1 MTRMAN
7 LNRFFLAILCVLCA
21 FAFKSPLFSQ
31 SEAVNYPTL
40 IALQNAQVT
49 PADRVDLA
57 RRLLGVTD
65 IPSPPTEA
73 PLLQIGERERF
84 WASNLSEEQTFE
96 VTAVLRAVGEHS
108 YLWVE
113 DGSAVP
119 DDALLGLAQVFDD
132 VIYPEVR
139 KLWGSEST
147 PGIDGDPR
155 IYGLFTPNLG
165 GGTLA
170 YYAGRHS
177 YPDEVIAYS
186 NEHEMM
192 FFNLDTIGINLSAVE
207 STLAHEFQHMIRS
220 NIDPNEDT
228 WLDEGFSKFTEYY
241 LGYGDVL
248 SVGQDFAFAPA
259 TQLNTWAYDSSN
271 GVHYGAAMLFIIYF
285 YERYG
290 LEAIQALS
298 ADPANGLASF
308 DNTLRG
314 LGETGVDVFFADWA
328 LANVIQNSALEDGRY
343 GYAGDVL
350 NTRVLANV
358 NAYPYLAAGT
368 VNQYGTDIYEFTVP
382 DEATTLT
389 VTLTAPQ
396 TVSLVPAAAY
406 SGQHTWYSNRADAS
420 ELNLTRVFDLSDVQ
434 SATLT
439 YQAWYQIEPDWDY
452 AYVMASVDN
461 GAQWDILPAPDMT
474 SANPHGNAYGIG
486 YSGDSGGWIEN
497 SVSLDAYAGLANVQ
511 VRFSLI
517 TDDAISLPGMIIDD
531 VTIPEIGYFSDF
543 ESGEDGWQPQGWI
556 WMDNVLPQ
564 QVWVQMIQFSDNDVT
579 VTRWRSPIDAI
590 ELVPL
595 VEGVERVKLTITPFA
610 PVTTVPMPYTLTVN
624 AR

>member
-1 MTRMAN
+1 M
-7 LNRFFLAILCVLCA
+7 
-21 FAFKSPLFSQ
+21 
-31 SEAVNYPTL
+31 
-40 IALQNAQVT
+40 QNAQVT

-65 IPSPPTEA
+65 IPSPPVEA
-73 PLLQIGERERF
+73 PLRQIGEREAF

-96 VTAVLRAVGEHS
+96 VAAVLRTVGEHS

-113 DGSAVP
+113 EDASVP
-119 DDALLGLAQVFDD
+119 DDALLALAQTFDD

-165 GGTLA
+165 DGTIA

-192 FFNLDTIGINLSAVE
+192 FFNLDTIGINLTGVE
-207 STLAHEFQHMIRS
+207 STLAHEFQHMIRAT
-220 NIDPNEDT
+220 IDPNEDT

-248 SVGQDFAFAPA
+248 GVGQDFAFAPG

-271 GVHYGAAMLFIIYF
+271 GVHYGAAMLFVTYF

-298 ADPANGLASF
+298 ADPVNGLASF
-308 DNTLRG
+308 DTILRG
-314 LGETGVDVFFADWA
+314 LGEPGVDVFFADWV

-350 NTRVLANV
+350 NTRVLASI

-368 VNQYGTDIYEFTVP
+368 VNQYGTDSYEFDVP
-382 DEATTLT
+382 DEATALTL
-389 VTLTAPQ
+389 TLTAPQ
-396 TVSLVPAAAY
+396 TVSLVPASAA
-406 SGQHTWYSNRADAS
+406 SGQQVWYSNRADAS
-420 ELNLTRVFDLSDVQ
+420 ELNLTRVFDLSGVQ
-434 SATLT
+434 AATLT

-452 AYVMASVDN
+452 AYVMVSVDD
-461 GAQWDILPAPDMT
+461 GAHWDILNASNMT
-474 SANPHGNAYGIG
+474 TANPHGNAYGTG
-486 YSGDSGGWIEN
+486 YSGDSGGWIQN
-497 SVSLDAYAGLANVQ
+497 IVSLDAYAGQSNVQ

-517 TDDAISLPGMIIDD
+517 TDDAISLAGMMIDD
-531 VTIPEIGYFSDF
+531 VAIPEIEYFGDF
-543 ESGEDGWQPQGWI
+543 ESGEEGWQPQGWI

-564 QVWVQMIQFSDNDVT
+564 HVWVQVIQFVGDDVT
-579 VTRWRSPIDAI
+579 VTRWRSPTDAI
-590 ELVPL
+590 ESLTL
-595 VEGVERVKLTITPFA
+595 IDGVEKVILTITPFA

-624 AR
+624 AQ